1 MARNWRVRMRRGVM
15 WAIVVLLLGGWT
27 LRVAGAS
34 GGDDTAPMAHVR
46 STNAVI
52 AGAIVEA
59 QSRSSTFRSLV
70 RTIDATDGI
79 VYVERG
85 TCRHG
90 VSACLSLSVVSAG
103 GFRLLRILI
112 SHVEDVVSLIATI
125 GHELFHAI
133 EVLSEPARHPDGGGR
148 ISVLRSRSAD
158 STRPLRDG
166 RGDSG
171 RARHRPR
178 ASPKVIHC
186 IRTRSARSAG
196 QPGRSIDGSSGPTR
210 RSPSPCRSS
219 QAPEC

>member
-34 GGDDTAPMAHVR
+34 GGDDTAPMPHVR

-90 VSACLSLSVVSAG
+90 VRACLSLSVVSG
-103 GFRLLRILI
+103 GGYRLLRILI

-133 EVLSEPARHPDGGGR
+133 EVLREPA
-148 ISVLRSRSAD
+148 
-158 STRPLRDG
+158 
-166 RGDSG
+166 
-171 RARHRPR
+171 
-178 ASPKVIHC
+178 
-186 IRTRSARSAG
+186 IRTAADAYLFYVREAPTAQDHFETDAAIRAG
-196 QPGRSIDGSSGPTR
+196 LVIGHELRQR
-210 RSPSPCRSS
+210 
-219 QAPEC
+219 